1 MKTYAFIFARGGS
14 KGLPGKNIK
23 NLNGKP
29 LLAYSIEM
37 AKSVEAIEEV
47 FVSSDDED
55 IKAVA
60 LKYKAKV
67 ISRPKNLATDNSPEI
82 DSWRHAYSNNFL
94 NIKVCNLMSCL
105 PCTRDCQRSMIPLNS
120 FELVFLAHYRHAIY
134 YCLWHLNMSTF

>member
-47 FVSSDDED
+47 FVSSDDDD

-82 DSWRHAYSNNFL
+82 DSWRHAIKFL
-94 NIKVCNLMSCL
+94 KQSG
-105 PCTRDCQRSMIPLNS
+105 NS
-120 FELVFLAHYRHAIY
+120 FDRFIIMFFFIDYIKIRRIELFFI
-134 YCLWHLNMSTF
+134 